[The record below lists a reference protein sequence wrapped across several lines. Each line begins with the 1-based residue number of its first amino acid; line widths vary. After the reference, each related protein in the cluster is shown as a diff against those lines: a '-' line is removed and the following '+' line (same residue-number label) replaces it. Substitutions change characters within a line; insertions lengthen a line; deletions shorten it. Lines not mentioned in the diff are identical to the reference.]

1 MDKMFDEFRRVIAIR
16 RDEEQKT
23 RQTLEIMQSK
33 EHLFDEEDS
42 RVVANVLAGQQSELS
57 LLESEFRNLQELYQK
72 EVVELENLL
81 HEKEQVL
88 RDIDKSL
95 GAISNQAV
103 LRHHFGK
110 KQAALHR
117 TLQEVKLNL
126 CVRTKRSQE
135 VSAAIANEEGDGNS
149 SYRERDRERR
159 SHHHHHGGS
168 SSSRR
173 GRDRD

>member
-23 RQTLEIMQSK
+23 RQTLEVIQSK
-33 EHLFDEEDS
+33 EHLFDDEDA
-42 RVVANVLAGQQSELS
+42 RVVANVLTSQQSELS

-88 RDIDKSL
+88 RDLDKSH
-95 GAISNQAV
+95 GAISGQAA

-135 VSAAIANEEGDGNS
+135 ASAGAGVVDPGNGVAH
-149 SYRERDRERR
+149 RGG
-159 SHHHHHGGS
+159 SHHHHHYSGS
-168 SSSRR
+168 STKGSRR
-173 GRDRD
+173 GRV